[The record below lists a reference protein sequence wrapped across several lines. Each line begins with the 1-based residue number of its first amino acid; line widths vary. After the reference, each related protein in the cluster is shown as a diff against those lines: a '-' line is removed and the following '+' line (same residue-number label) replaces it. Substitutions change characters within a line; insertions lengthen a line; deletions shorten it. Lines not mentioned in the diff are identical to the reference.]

1 MQIIKKPVRSV
12 ELGIIVEGEL
22 LYFGKDPNGLNDYPC
37 VPIFGGDYAPSYDL
51 YTWKLQGIIRYI
63 RDPQT
68 ELNKRISRHV
78 DLLDSQL
85 NSGWIAKTG
94 AVTNTSSLFKSGN
107 GQVIFLRPNAAME
120 DIQRIVPPDIPQGQM
135 LLTEMFNE
143 IIPNIL
149 GINPEMLGMP
159 ENEKVETAAILAK
172 MRQAAGL
179 ISLRGV
185 FDNLSESKK
194 ILGKKILTM
203 IQKNYSPEKVAMITK
218 KEPTPEFYNQTFS
231 RYDISV
237 EEGLLT
243 STQRQTEFIQLTTL
257 KQMGMPIPDSL
268 IIEKSNLH
276 CRQELNEILDA
287 QAKQEKE
294 MVEQQQQMQMQQM
307 AVMTDGIEAKAKSD
321 QALAM
326 ERLNKINLDEALSAE
341 RIQRAEED
349 KTAAELNYIKS
360 LKELEGMDLAS
371 MTQKIAMLKSLSEI
385 EHADAAN
392 RRAELEAEAGQNLAE
407 GMQEAGNQQMMT

>member
-1 MQIIKKPVRSV
+1 
-12 ELGIIVEGEL
+12 
-22 LYFGKDPNGLNDYPC
+22 
-37 VPIFGGDYAPSYDL
+37 
-51 YTWKLQGIIRYI
+51 
-63 RDPQT
+63 
-68 ELNKRISRHV
+68 
-78 DLLDSQL
+78 
-85 NSGWIAKTG
+85 
-94 AVTNTSSLFKSGN
+94 
-107 GQVIFLRPNAAME
+107 
-120 DIQRIVPPDIPQGQM
+120 
-135 LLTEMFNE
+135 
-143 IIPNIL
+143 
-149 GINPEMLGMP
+149 
-159 ENEKVETAAILAK
+159 
-172 MRQAAGL
+172 
-179 ISLRGV
+179 
-185 FDNLSESKK
+185 
-194 ILGKKILTM
+194 
-203 IQKNYSPEKVAMITK
+203 
-218 KEPTPEFYNQTFS
+218 
-231 RYDISV
+231 
-237 EEGLLT
+237 
-243 STQRQTEFIQLTTL
+243 
-257 KQMGMPIPDSL
+257 MGMPIPDSL